1 MKDWIKN
8 DVYQAGD
15 GRLVE
20 LDLFLYDQLLL
31 LQELRLDQKVM
42 VLLLNP
48 HYFFL
53 PYPLLTSMILSL
65 SMPPISY
72 IVRECWY
79 N

>member
-1 MKDWIKN
+1 MKDWIKS
-8 DVYQAGD
+8 DDYQAGD
-15 GRLVE
+15 SGLIE
-20 LDLFLYDQLLL
+20 LDLFFYDQLLL

-42 VLLLNP
+42 VLLLNS

-65 SMPPISY
+65 SMPAISY